1 MKRLALFVVIASI
14 SVLGQSKAKAPAP
27 TLSETMQWLRG
38 ATDEESG
45 DGHSHHEFE
54 NKDGDSCYVSITET
68 RSAAGPD
75 FWLRESFSLADIDPT
90 DIRVERLG
98 EGQLKTLLEG
108 MSAVTFHTRNYAKKI
123 THTSNSSSSTIPIA
137 EYSLHTNDYFAPR
150 FAKAFKRAVELCG
163 GKRSSF

>member
-1 MKRLALFVVIASI
+1 MKRLVLFMVFGSI
-14 SVLGQSKAKAPAP
+14 CALGQSTAKSAAP
-27 TLSETMQWLRG
+27 TLSETMQWLRR

-45 DGHSHHEFE
+45 DGHNHHEFE

-75 FWLRESFSLADIDPT
+75 FWLRYSFSLADIDPT

-98 EGQLKTLLEG
+98 EGQLKTLLAG

-123 THTSNSSSSTIPIA
+123 DHTSNSNSSPFPIA
-137 EYSLHTNDYFAPR
+137 EYSVHTNDYFAPR

-163 GKRSSF
+163 GKKSSF

>member
-1 MKRLALFVVIASI
+1 MKRLVLFAVFGSMY
-14 SVLGQSKAKAPAP
+14 VLGHSTAKAPAP

-45 DGHSHHEFE
+45 DGHNHHEFE
-54 NKDGDSCYVSITET
+54 NKDGDSCYVIITET
-68 RSAAGPD
+68 RGAAGPD
-75 FWLRESFSLADIDPT
+75 FWLRYSFSLADIDPT

-98 EGQLKTLLEG
+98 EGQFKTLLAG
-108 MSAVTFHTRNYAKKI
+108 MSAVAFHTRNYAKKI
-123 THTSNSSSSTIPIA
+123 NSTSNSSSSPIPIA